1 MDRSLFAGGI
11 AAAEAAAP
19 ASKSSGAMSGAASA
33 AAIVSDAGIADGIAG
48 AAGVGAA
55 GSADGIAVLLAF
67 RAIVICKLMALL
79 MSLLMALLMALLICK
94 LPCAAVIS
102 MRGLVGSAARLAG
115 GSIPKK
121 TSCLKT
127 ARVVVWV
134 QRLSRWMPIA
144 NRAERPAGADS
155 LCSQEL
161 SS

>member
-1 MDRSLFAGGI
+1 
-11 AAAEAAAP
+11 
-19 ASKSSGAMSGAASA
+19 MSGAASA

-48 AAGVGAA
+48 AAGFGAA

-67 RAIVICKLMALL
+67 RAIVICK
-79 MSLLMALLMALLICK
+79 LMALLMALLICK

-102 MRGLVGSAARLAG
+102 MRGLVGSAARFAG

>member
-67 RAIVICKLMALL
+67 RAAGGADAVAGLL
-79 MSLLMALLMALLICK
+79 DLQAVS

-102 MRGLVGSAARLAG
+102 MRGLIGSAARLAG

>member
-1 MDRSLFAGGI
+1 
-11 AAAEAAAP
+11 
-19 ASKSSGAMSGAASA
+19 MSGAASA

>member
-1 MDRSLFAGGI
+1 
-11 AAAEAAAP
+11 
-19 ASKSSGAMSGAASA
+19 MSGAASA

-48 AAGVGAA
+48 AAGFGAA